1 MCVCVCVCEC
11 VCVYALVGVYMYTGS
26 YKHSI
31 TSHSG
36 HLHTMVTLWLVSATT
51 LCMHLYHHLY
61 CSHIHNVTKQ
71 FSPLGDHFRQVM
83 KYLVL
88 CEHTHPVVLFS
99 IKCSLTFFF
108 LPTNLVIWGFLIYTT
123 LTRAHH
129 TRNHTTLL

>member
-1 MCVCVCVCEC
+1 MCEVCVC
-11 VCVYALVGVYMYTGS
+11 ALVGVYMYTGS

-51 LCMHLYHHLY
+51 LSMHLYHHLY
-61 CSHIHNVTKQ
+61 CNVTKQ
-71 FSPLGDHFRQVM
+71 LSPLGDHFRQVM

-88 CEHTHPVVLFS
+88 CGQTHPVVLFS

-123 LTRAHH
+123 LTKAHH
-129 TRNHTTLL
+129 TRNHTTLI

>member
-1 MCVCVCVCEC
+1 MCVCVCVC
-11 VCVYALVGVYMYTGS
+11 ALVGVYMYTGS

-51 LCMHLYHHLY
+51 LCMHLYYHLY

-71 FSPLGDHFRQVM
+71 FSPLGEHFRQVM

-88 CEHTHPVVLFS
+88 CGHTHPVVLFS
-99 IKCSLTFFF
+99 IKSPLTFFF
-108 LPTNLVIWGFLIYTT
+108 
-123 LTRAHH
+123 
-129 TRNHTTLL
+129 